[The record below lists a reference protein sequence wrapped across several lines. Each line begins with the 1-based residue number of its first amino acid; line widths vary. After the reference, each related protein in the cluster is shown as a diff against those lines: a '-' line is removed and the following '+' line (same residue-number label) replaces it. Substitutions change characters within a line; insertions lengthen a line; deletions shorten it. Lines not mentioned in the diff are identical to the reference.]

1 MAKNNLT
8 GSLIVGYDFSA
19 GDKGVLIVGK
29 KAKGEAVDVINA
41 FEGKAAYD
49 LFQKLITKET
59 PNAEKD
65 IHN

>member
-1 MAKNNLT
+1 MQNNLT

-19 GDKGVLIVGK
+19 NDVGVLIVGRK
-29 KAKGEAVDVINA
+29 TKGQATEVINA
-41 FEGKAAYD
+41 FQGKEAYD
-49 LFQKLITKET
+49 LFQKLITKEK